1 MERFAWRNL
10 GWGCVV
16 WIGLNLAFNY
26 NVVADPSSEATPSAG
41 TEAYQETEP
50 SSKADTPETEP
61 IDPAQDAASR
71 DQDQAPGATEV
82 EAPPSEATQPLEP
95 DSEPETEA
103 VAPAVEPG
111 PETDTPE
118 TEPIDPA
125 QDAAS
130 RDQDQAPGT
139 AEVEAA
145 QPSIDGKP
153 SKLKAFLGDIETAF
167 ALTSGIR
174 RDNFR
179 WSIAGDSSGSNPNI
193 LSELT
198 WTDVDSYQL
207 TLTNRSFYKR
217 NVYFRGEINYAFIQ
231 SGDIRDSD
239 YNENDRQDEYSRS
252 KSESS
257 GDQLWDLSL
266 AGGYPFFFLQ
276 DRLMVAPLYG
286 LSYHK
291 QNFRITNGRQVIT
304 SGSLPPIGP
313 LAGLNSTYRSA
324 WYGPWL
330 GVDMRYQIKGDKTK
344 GILPMEL
351 GLSFELHYADYEAEA
366 NWNLRQ
372 DLKHPTSFEHE
383 DTGFGIV
390 LSGEWIIDLTS
401 RWGVVLRSTYQ
412 SWKTSDGVDRVH
424 NSDGTVEKTR
434 LNEVEWSN
442 VSLMLGANFQF

>member
-1 MERFAWRNL
+1 MEWFAWRKL
-10 GWGCVV
+10 GWGGVV
-16 WIGLNLAFNY
+16 WIGLNLACNY
-26 NVVADPSSEATPSAG
+26 NVAADPNLKATPSAG
-41 TEAYQETEP
+41 TEAYQATEP
-50 SSKADTPETEP
+50 SSKADTPEKEP
-61 IDPAQDAASR
+61 IDSAQDVVSQ
-71 DQDQAPGATEV
+71 DQDQPPGTTEV
-82 EAPPSEATQPLEP
+82 EAPPAEATQPLEA
-95 DSEPETEA
+95 SPESEA
-103 VAPAVEPG
+103 VAPAGETAPQTVEQDLGAETIPSKTRLTEQQPI
-111 PETDTPE
+111 PEGSP
-118 TEPIDPA
+118 PA
-125 QDAAS
+125 
-130 RDQDQAPGT
+130 
-139 AEVEAA
+139 
-145 QPSIDGKP
+145 IDGKP
-153 SKLKAFLGDIETAF
+153 SKFKAFLGDIETAF
-167 ALTSGIR
+167 SLTSGIR

-217 NVYFRGEINYAFIQ
+217 NVYFRGEINYAFVQ

-239 YNENDRQDEYSRS
+239 YRENDRQDEYSRS

-330 GVDMRYQIKGDKTK
+330 GVDMRYHIKGDKTK

-383 DTGFGIV
+383 DTGLGIV
-390 LSGEWIIDLTS
+390 LSGEWIIDLTR
-401 RWGVVLRSTYQ
+401 RWSAVLRSTYQ
-412 SWKTSDGVDRVH
+412 SWKTSEGVDRVH
-424 NSDGTVEKTR
+424 NSDGTVDKTR
-434 LNEVEWSN
+434 LNEVEWRN